1 MLTPF
6 DEKSPLAHTLDRI
19 ALRILLLFFS
29 LVVGLFLFDR
39 PLPALLGG
47 GALYITLLLMLLGWE
62 RMHLQKKEAA
72 LRRRIGGA
80 LGMEALSL
88 MTQPQADAACAQ
100 LLCQIV
106 ALESLSP
113 PDGSGVLGRLGQE
126 SVLIRCDLK
135 APDETSGT
143 GSVLAAMRAQ
153 KLLGANR
160 VLLCT
165 TTHFSDRAAQ
175 LAELADPPVRLV
187 DSAVL
192 AGVYGRLH
200 PATDEQL
207 SALGKR
213 KRSPFSWPRLKM
225 HAFSPGK
232 KRRYLTCAFVLLVL
246 FLLTDRLYYL
256 LPSLLCYLLA
266 LGAHRSAQSAF
277 RL

>member
-6 DEKSPLAHTLDRI
+6 DEKSPLAHRLDRI
-19 ALRILLLFFS
+19 ALRVLLLFFS
-29 LVVGLFLFDR
+29 LLLGLLLFER
-39 PLPALLGG
+39 PFPALLGG

-80 LGMEALSL
+80 LGIETLSL

-100 LLCQIV
+100 LLCHIA

-113 PDGSGVLGRLGQE
+113 PDASGVLAGLGKE
-126 SVLIRCDLK
+126 RVLIRCDLK
-135 APDETSGT
+135 APDETSGS

-153 KLLGANR
+153 KTVGADR
-160 VLLCT
+160 SIVCT
-165 TTHFSDRAAQ
+165 TTHFSDRAAH

-187 DSAVL
+187 NSAVL
-192 AGVYGRLH
+192 AEVYGRLH

-213 KRSPFSWPRLKM
+213 KRSLFSWPRLKIL
-225 HAFSPGK
+225 AFSPGK

-266 LGAHRSAQSAF
+266 LGTHRSARSAF

>member
-29 LVVGLFLFDR
+29 LFLGLFLFER

-47 GALYITLLLMLLGWE
+47 GALYITLLLMLLCWE

-80 LGMEALSL
+80 LGIEALSL

-100 LLCQIV
+100 LLSHIA
-106 ALESLSP
+106 ALTSLSP
-113 PDGSGVLGRLGQE
+113 TNASGVLGRLGNE
-126 SVLIRCDLK
+126 RVLIRCDLK
-135 APDETSGT
+135 APDETSGS
-143 GSVLAAMRAQ
+143 GSVLAALRAQ
-153 KLLGANR
+153 KTVRADR
-160 VLLCT
+160 AIVCT

-175 LAELADPPVRLV
+175 LAEQADPPVRLV

-207 SALGKR
+207 TALGKR
-213 KRSPFSWPRLKM
+213 KRSPFSWPRLQIL
-225 HAFSPGK
+225 AFSPGK
-232 KRRYLTCAFVLLVL
+232 KRRYLICAFVLLVL